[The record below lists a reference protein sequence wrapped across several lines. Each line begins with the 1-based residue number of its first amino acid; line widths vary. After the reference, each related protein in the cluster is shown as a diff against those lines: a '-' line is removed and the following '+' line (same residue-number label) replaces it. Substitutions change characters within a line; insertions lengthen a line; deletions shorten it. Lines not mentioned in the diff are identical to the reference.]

1 MIYLSFLLLGLGAGA
16 VYAALGTSLVVVYR
30 SSGVINFATGAI
42 ASYTAYTYA
51 TLRSDGKYFLPI
63 PWLPKFISL
72 GNPMSL
78 WPAMLIA
85 LATAGL
91 IGLAMYWIVFK
102 WLINA
107 LPLAKIVASLGVMIV
122 LQSLV
127 GLRFGTESLPVGPI
141 MPAGVLSHGDLRLP
155 KDRLYLA
162 VTVVGIAVLLWLF
175 FRFTRF
181 GLQTRAAADSERGA
195 MMVGISPHRIASLNW
210 TLGAVVTGLSGILIA
225 PIVPLTPGGYTLF
238 IVPALAAAL
247 VGRLTSLGPTVITGL
262 LIGAL
267 QSEITKFQTFSWFPK
282 SGIGDAVPF
291 VLIILVLFLRG
302 KAIPQR
308 GMSFVASLPHSPRPR
323 AVLPTAGVGFVALV
337 IASFLLHHQYRAG
350 LMTSMSAALIAM
362 SYVVVVGYV
371 GQISLA
377 QLSLAGA
384 SAFMCSRFTTD
395 WHVPFPISVLCSA
408 LVAVVVG
415 VIIGLPALRIRG
427 VNLAI
432 ITLGAGVALQSA
444 WFNNNQLNGGVSGAK
459 VSNPSLFGLN
469 LGVGSGH
476 AYHRVQFAIML
487 AVFVALVGM
496 AVASLRRSRL
506 GSQMLAVRVN
516 DRAAAAG
523 GINVPMIKLTTFAIA
538 AFIAGIAGSLMAY
551 QSGNVSGA
559 SFDVFLSLSLFAL
572 VYLSGITSITGAL
585 LAAVFFPGGIFYV
598 VLSNWVDPGGYF
610 DMFTGLA
617 LIDAAIR
624 NPQGFA
630 GRLQEL
636 GRFVGRKL
644 DERKMRAL
652 PPPGPEGSGTGG
664 TSPGPDPLTK
674 EALAPS

>member
-476 AYHRVQFAIML
+476 AYPRVQFAIML

-664 TSPGPDPLTK
+664 TSPGPDPLAK